1 MRLKFLYTLVL
12 IFCMSAYAS
21 SNECSRVCRE
31 GHTANRSAKEISAGA
46 GKPLV
51 SEQEPAQQ
59 EVIEATPFQVIKF
72 LYI

>member
-12 IFCMSAYAS
+12 IFSMSAFAS

-31 GHTANRSAKEISAGA
+31 GHAHTRTGKEIPVSGTLISAE
-46 GKPLV
+46 
-51 SEQEPAQQ
+51 STSQE
-59 EVIEATPFQVIKF
+59 EMETTPFQIIKF

>member
-21 SNECSRVCRE
+21 SNECSGVCRE
-31 GHTANRSAKEISAGA
+31 GHTRNRSAKEIPA

-51 SEQEPAQQ
+51 SEQVPAEQ

>member
-31 GHTANRSAKEISAGA
+31 GHTPNRSAKEISA

>member
-12 IFCMSAYAS
+12 IFCMSAFAS

-31 GHTANRSAKEISAGA
+31 GHIHARPIKGIPAD
-46 GKPLV
+46 KPLV
-51 SEQEPAQQ
+51 SEKGQPEK
-59 EVIEATPFQVIKF
+59 EEMEDSPFQVIKF